1 MQSQARSQ
9 LIVVLMVSRRTLPL
23 ISPRTTRLALPQ
35 TILLQAALPRTGLLW
50 AALPGAALLLAAFLL
65 AALLLAALLLAALP
79 GAALLLA
86 ALLWAA
92 LLLAAP
98 SLKALRKVVLHLN
111 GDQVP
116 FIRTALRKVA
126 LPINGD
132 QVPLIRKALRKVVL
146 LNGARLTL
154 PGTALLANQ
163 RKINT
168 TKTASTRIKNGMS
181 TSPLQSFTFS
191 NKPSESDSDDDG
203 FSCIEEWRIWQEF
216 TRKGRHP
223 DYLIEKYSP
232 SLLC

>member
-1 MQSQARSQ
+1 M
-9 LIVVLMVSRRTLPL
+9 VVLMVSRRTPPL

-35 TILLQAALPRTGLLW
+35 TILLQAALPRTALLW
-50 AALPGAALLLAAFLL
+50 AALPGAALLWAALLL
-65 AALLLAALLLAALP
+65 AALLLAALLLAAFLQ
-79 GAALLLA
+79 AAF
-86 ALLWAA
+86 LWAA
-92 LLLAAP
+92 LLRAALLRAAP
-98 SLKALRKVVLHLN
+98 SLKALRKVVLHL
-111 GDQVP
+111 
-116 FIRTALRKVA
+116 
-126 LPINGD
+126 NGD

-146 LNGARLTL
+146 LNGARLPL

-168 TKTASTRIKNGMS
+168 TKTASTRIKSGMS

-216 TRKGRHP
+216 TRKGHHP